1 VLVTQE
7 PLGGSPG
14 PTHQPVIVAKLD

>member
-14 PTHQPVIVAKLD
+14 PTHAPVIVAKLD